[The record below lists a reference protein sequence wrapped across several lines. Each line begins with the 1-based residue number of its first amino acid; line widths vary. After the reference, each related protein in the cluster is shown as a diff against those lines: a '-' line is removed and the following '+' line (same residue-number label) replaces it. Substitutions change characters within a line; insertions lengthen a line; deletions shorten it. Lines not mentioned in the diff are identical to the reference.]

1 MKKKLKAGF
10 FSGNVK
16 KCEQVGRIQ
25 TFYGKRKVFGKSV
38 WASHRRHRPYFSFFP
53 FQAPPPRYLH
63 ATNEEGEEGAFFK
76 SD

>member
-38 WASHRRHRPYFSFFP
+38 VVVVVVSKFIAVYELVPVITINYMW
-53 FQAPPPRYLH
+53 
-63 ATNEEGEEGAFFK
+63 
-76 SD
+76 

>member
-25 TFYGKRKVFGKSV
+25 TFYGKRKVYGKSV
-38 WASHRRHRPYFSFFP
+38 VVVVVSKFIAVYELVPVITINYRW
-53 FQAPPPRYLH
+53 
-63 ATNEEGEEGAFFK
+63 
-76 SD
+76 